1 MKNAYTQMQRSL
13 PSVANLVTYRVV
25 PEIGGIW
32 NHLKNRSKKL
42 YLDFF
47 FHFFVNLFGIH
58 NYYNDFYIT
67 KNAEKSYS
75 TYKF

>member
-47 FHFFVNLFGIH
+47 PFFCQSFWH
-58 NYYNDFYIT
+58 TYNYYNDFYIT

-75 TYKF
+75 TYNF